1 MLDQDAIIEE
11 VSLGLGKRK
20 GVGFGKWSPRMLALG
35 ASFPLEGYPPFM
47 KHHWNP
53 VTCLAA
59 WILCLFALFVAVPH
73 GLGSSDPRIPEKTPA
88 GKKTLIPVNERQ
100 GSAVIYEEVLQGPAV
115 TSPEIVISLSKQRVY
130 LLLGGELAIDSP
142 IASGRKEGWTPK
154 GSFTVLEKDLNHH
167 SNKYGDLVD
176 ETGRVIRKNVT
187 SGASGGIF
195 RGATMK
201 YFLRLNQEG
210 VGMHAGILPGY
221 PASHGCI
228 RLPREVAERLY
239 KIVPTGTPVLV
250 TD

>member
-1 MLDQDAIIEE
+1 M
-11 VSLGLGKRK
+11 KRHRI
-20 GVGFGKWSPRMLALG
+20 PA
-35 ASFPLEGYPPFM
+35 
-47 KHHWNP
+47 
-53 VTCLAA
+53 TCLAA
-59 WILCLFALFVAVPH
+59 WILGLFALFVAVPH
-73 GLGSSDPRIPEKTPA
+73 GLGASDPRIPEKTPA

-100 GSAVIYEEVLQGPAV
+100 GSAVIYEEVLQGPAIA
-115 TSPEIVISLSKQRVY
+115 SPEIVISLSKQRVY

-176 ETGRVIRKNVT
+176 GGGHLIRKNVT
-187 SGASGGIF
+187 SGAAGGFF
-195 RGATMK
+195 RGASMK
-201 YFLRLNQEG
+201 YFLRLTQEG